1 MPVIVTHDNKTKKKK
16 KKPRAVSKSFL
27 RKGAT
32 ALREMKQQGILKGDL
47 RRGGGFDPLPNI
59 RVGKPKNEKY
69 TWSTK
74 KSPTKGGSDWR
85 NLTKSERIQ
94 EFKKTFKNKK
104 SGGKITYKMTG
115 GQVVDSGYD

>member
-1 MPVIVTHDNKTKKKK
+1 MSEKKK
-16 KKPRAVSKSFL
+16 KKPRSKSFL

-47 RRGGGFDPLPNI
+47 SRGGGFDPLPNI
-59 RVGKPKNEKY
+59 RVGKPKKEKY

-94 EFKKTFKNKK
+94 QFKKTLKNKK

-115 GQVVDSGYD
+115 GQVVDISYD

>member
-16 KKPRAVSKSFL
+16 KKPRAVSKSLL

-32 ALREMKQQGILKGDL
+32 ALREMKQQGILKGDFS
-47 RRGGGFDPLPNI
+47 RGGGFDPLPNI
-59 RVGKPKNEKY
+59 RVGKPKKEKY

-94 EFKKTFKNKK
+94 QFKKTLKNKK
-104 SGGKITYKMTG
+104 SGGKITYKMSG
-115 GQVVDSGYD
+115 GQVVDHGYE